1 MKVILISDCLS
12 ATVKASSTYLNHI
25 FGVGLNVLNALEFKD
40 RQTEGQ
46 MYIEYQK
53 LDFFLNQNLSLFIKD
68 DICATIIDFTRP
80 TPEEIK
86 TKTGHRNVTE

>member
-1 MKVILISDCLS
+1 MIRSTVIILLIASFTCLMAKKSNIPIQFTS
-12 ATVKASSTYLNHI
+12 A
-25 FGVGLNVLNALEFKD
+25 
-40 RQTEGQ
+40 GQ

-53 LDFFLNQNLSLFIKD
+53 LDFFLNQNLSLSIKD